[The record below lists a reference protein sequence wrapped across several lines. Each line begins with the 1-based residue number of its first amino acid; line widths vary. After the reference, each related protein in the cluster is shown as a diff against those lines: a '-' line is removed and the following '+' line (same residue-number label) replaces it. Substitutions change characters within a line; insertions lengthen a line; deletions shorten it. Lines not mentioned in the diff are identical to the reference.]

1 MGMPRMVEM
10 LMTWASG
17 ESNQSIRPPQP
28 ELKTTKLIQI
38 IPKEKFRQIRISQKD
53 LQKIITCLEEL

>member
-1 MGMPRMVEM
+1 MVEM

-17 ESNQSIRPPQP
+17 ESIQSIRQPQP
-28 ELKTTKLIQI
+28 GLKSTKLSKIT
-38 IPKEKFRQIRISQKD
+38 PKEILRQIRISQKD

>member
-1 MGMPRMVEM
+1 MVEM

-17 ESNQSIRPPQP
+17 ESSQSIRPPQP
-28 ELKTTKLIQI
+28 GLKSTKLSKIT
-38 IPKEKFRQIRISQKD
+38 PKEKLRQIRISQKD